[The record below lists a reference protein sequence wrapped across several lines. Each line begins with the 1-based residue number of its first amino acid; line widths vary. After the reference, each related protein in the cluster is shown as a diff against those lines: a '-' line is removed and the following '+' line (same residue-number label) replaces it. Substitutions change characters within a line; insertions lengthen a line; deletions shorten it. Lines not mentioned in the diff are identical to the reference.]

1 MMADAKLLA
10 IKKKLNKKRPDFI
23 RQDYY
28 HRMRVE
34 DEFWRRPRGRHSKMR
49 ERRAGKRKRVEI
61 GYRGPAELRGL
72 HFSGMKLVNVVN
84 LVQLAKINTKEEVAI
99 INSNIGNRKRYQ
111 LVKFAS
117 EKNIKL
123 LNVKDPGK
131 FLLAVDAELKARK
144 EAKIQ
149 RATEKKVVEAKKPES
164 KKPEAKPVASEVKK
178 EASTQKVH
186 TELTPVAPR
195 SKNVSEGKKSTSAG
209 LTESKQVKKQ

>member
-49 ERRAGKRKRVEI
+49 ERRTGKRKRVEI

-84 LVQLAKINTKEEVAI
+84 LVQLAKINPKEEVAI

-117 EKNIKL
+117 EKSIKL
-123 LNVKDPGK
+123 LNIKDPGK
-131 FLLAVDAELKARK
+131 FLLAADAELKARK
-144 EAKIQ
+144 EARNQ
-149 RATEKKVVEAKKPES
+149 RATEKKVVEEKKPES
-164 KKPEAKPVASEVKK
+164 KKPEAKPVASEIKK
-178 EASTQKVH
+178 EASTQKAH
-186 TELTPVAPR
+186 T
-195 SKNVSEGKKSTSAG
+195 VSEGKKSTSAG